1 MDLNHLYSQHQLS
14 LIRAKATTSRLLRT
28 RHLAAA
34 GVAANRIR
42 NYQLAKGAA
51 AAAGWFRSSE
61 NLDRQADA
69 AWGAST

>member
-14 LIRAKATTSRLLRT
+14 LMRANATTSRLLRT

-42 NYQLAKGAA
+42 NYQLAQGAA
-51 AAAGWFRSSE
+51 AAAGWFRKME
-61 NLDRQADA
+61 NLDRPAEA
-69 AWGAST
+69 AQGAST